1 MVKTMDTIA
10 QIISGLIGVAIV
22 LMIAPRVLA
31 ANQGKILQNIA
42 IWVGI
47 FLILALIYKTYGPG
61 KLEGVQDEGP
71 TTALSR
77 PDANTADD
85 KGDKPDQPDNQPALN
100 EDQGFMPPREE

>member
-1 MVKTMDTIA
+1 MDMVG

-47 FLILALIYKTYGPG
+47 FLILALVYQTYGPG
-61 KLEGVQDEGP
+61 KLEGQVTGNP
-71 TTALSR
+71 TDSTSLSR
-77 PDANTADD
+77 PSPSDSADKSD
-85 KGDKPDQPDNQPALN
+85 KADPLDNQPALN